1 MDALISEISKHVGER
16 IRIRVGDQDYIG
28 LIEYAN
34 ADTVLMTTGKDKP
47 VSVTIRSE
55 AVDAVMVYIDEE
67 L

>member
-1 MDALISEISKHVGER
+1 MDPLVEKVAEHVGER

-34 ADTVLMTTGKDKP
+34 ADTIVMTTGNKKP

-55 AVDAVMVYIDEE
+55 AVDAVMVFEGP
-67 L
+67 